1 MSFCIWFCSWSILH
15 DKAFPENSFMLK
27 YCLGKFKTQEM
38 SDKAVDS
45 FLLTLK
51 FIPDWF
57 FTSRIIKKLYNSLWT
72 DDSTL
77 LFDKDFGNVTF
88 WSGEVGVLIVILNNI
103 NLDEAN

>member
-1 MSFCIWFCSWSILH
+1 
-15 DKAFPENSFMLK
+15 
-27 YCLGKFKTQEM
+27 M

-51 FIPDWF
+51 FVPDWF
-57 FTSRIIKKLYNSLWT
+57 FTSRIIKKLYNSLST

-88 WSGEVGVLIVILNNI
+88 
-103 NLDEAN
+103 